1 MNSAIELHDST
12 IVVIFYSHDAA
23 IVVFSNVYIHES
35 DRPGSDAG
43 SVWAQRAELVIG
55 NSAEVG
61 LPEAWPC
68 EIAHG
73 EYELDG
79 IKYSNMI
86 PLPFSH
92 AGEFRIK
99 LDVIDGQDEFRTIEL
114 SGQSA
119 ELTLLGEPRRV
130 RNFPGAG

>member
-12 IVVIFYSHDAA
+12 IAVIFYSNDAA

-35 DRPGSDAG
+35 DRPGWDAG
-43 SVWAQRAELVIG
+43 SVWAQRAEMVIG
-55 NSAEVG
+55 NAAEVE

-73 EYELDG
+73 EYELSG
-79 IKYSNMI
+79 IKHSNMI

-92 AGEFRIK
+92 TGEFRIK
-99 LDVIDGQDEFRTIEL
+99 LDVFDGHDEFRTIEL

-119 ELTLLGEPRRV
+119 ELTLLGEPRHAG
-130 RNFPGAG
+130 NFLGAG